1 MINWDSAEVF
11 SWRVKSGLIRRAQGA
26 PAIGRGKPL
35 PKIGYANTSI
45 PTERKFSPVLRTHAI
60 AVFPQSHR
68 LKPNLTRLDSAAAP
82 RAVFLNL
89 VTVNR
94 FFYYSKTRFAS
105 FAVELKNKGFGNK
118 QPNPLF
124 FCDRRIGNA
133 NRRKGQ
139 RPFFSKTSETSV
151 SEFLSRRVKLGFR
164 RWLWAWDAMACVL
177 KVRTH
182 CGTRPKRRIK
192 PDFTRQTGV
201 GKIDNVNFSVGG
213 KTPCL

>member
-1 MINWDSAEVF
+1 MINYSSAVVF

-94 FFYYSKTRFAS
+94 FLITAKVAS
-105 FAVELKNKGFGNK
+105 RLLRVEFGDRRNWRSQSPKGAKPLLKNSRNE
-118 QPNPLF
+118 
-124 FCDRRIGNA
+124 R
-133 NRRKGQ
+133 
-139 RPFFSKTSETSV
+139 
-151 SEFLSRRVKLGFR
+151 SEFLSRRVKLPFR
-164 RWLWAWDAMACVL
+164 RRLWAWDAMACVL

-182 CGTRPKRRIK
+182 CGTRPKRRING
-192 PDFTRQTGV
+192 DFTRP
-201 GKIDNVNFSVGG
+201 SGG
-213 KTPCL
+213 RKNW